1 MSAPVKKKPDGYHSV
16 TPSLVI
22 RNAAEA
28 LDFYKKAF
36 DAKEVYR
43 LGTPEGKI
51 VHGEIQIGDSRVMVS
66 DEFPEWE
73 SFAPQSIGGTPA
85 TLLIYVDDVDAAYRQ
100 ALEAG
105 ASKMSEP
112 ADQFWGDRM
121 AGLYD
126 PYGHRWSLATHIE
139 NVSPEEIS
147 RRAGKFFGADIKD
160 LCAGTRG
167 KNNGEKASAGG

>member
-1 MSAPVKKKPDGYHSV
+1 MSAPVKKKPDEYHSV

-22 RNAAEA
+22 RNAAGA

-36 DAKEVYR
+36 DAKEVYC
-43 LGTPEGKI
+43 LATPEGK
-51 VHGEIQIGDSRVMVS
+51 VLHAEMQIGDSRIMMS
-66 DEFPEWE
+66 DEFPEWQ

-85 TLLIYVDDVDAAYRQ
+85 TLLIYVDDVDAAYQQ
-100 ALEAG
+100 ALGAG

-139 NVSPEEIS
+139 DVTPEEVG
-147 RRAGKFFGADIKD
+147 RRAEKFFGADMKD
-160 LCAGTRG
+160 LCAGS
-167 KNNGEKASAGG
+167 KNEDDGCAS